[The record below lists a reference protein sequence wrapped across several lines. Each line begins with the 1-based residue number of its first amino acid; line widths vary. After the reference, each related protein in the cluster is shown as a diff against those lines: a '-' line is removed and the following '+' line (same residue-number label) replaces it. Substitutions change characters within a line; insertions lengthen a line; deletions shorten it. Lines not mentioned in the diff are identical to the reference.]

1 MADKPKATDLKL
13 DAAKTHVAKEIKIG
27 SPLISCRHD
36 PSGRYIFAGAQ
47 DYQVWRWEPATNE
60 KVQLKG
66 ADAWVRAITFSPD
79 GKTMLTGG
87 YDERLL
93 WWPIDGDKPTRTI
106 TAHQGWIKAVAVSPD
121 GSLIATSG
129 NDRLIK
135 LWSFADGK
143 LVRTLTGHESRVYN
157 IAFHPDGQ
165 HLASSD
171 LKCNVFDWEIAN
183 GKLARKL
190 KAEKMH
196 SYDKTFMA
204 DIGGARAMQF
214 NADGSQ
220 LAIAGITNV
229 TNAFAC
235 VGNPAVVVLDWK
247 SGKNLI
253 QHLAKETFRGVA
265 WGVALHPNGMVVAGA
280 GGPGG
285 GQLYFW
291 KKDGKNEFH
300 KFKMKDT
307 CRDLHL
313 SPNPTQLVTA
323 HYDGHLRI
331 SQMSEK
337 AKG

>member
-1 MADKPKATDLKL
+1 MADKPKVTDLKL
-13 DAAKTHVAKEIKIG
+13 DATKTHVANELKIG
-27 SPLISCRHD
+27 SPLISCRYE
-36 PSGRYIFAGAQ
+36 PKGQFVFAGAQ
-47 DYQVWRWEPATNE
+47 DYHVWRWEPATGK
-60 KVQLKG
+60 KVQLQG

-93 WWPIDGDKPTRTI
+93 WWPIDDDKPTRAI
-106 TAHQGWIKAVAVSPD
+106 TAHKGWIKAVAISPD
-121 GSLIATSG
+121 GNLIATSG

-135 LWSFADGK
+135 LWSFSDGK
-143 LVRTLTGHESRVYN
+143 LVCTLTGHESRVYN
-157 IAFHPDGQ
+157 IAFHPDGN

-171 LKCNVFDWEIAN
+171 LKCNVFDWEITS

-196 SYDKTFMA
+196 VYDKTFKA

-220 LAIAGITNV
+220 LAISGITNV

-235 VGNPAVVVLDWK
+235 VGNPAVVIIDWK
-247 SGKNLI
+247 NGKNLI
-253 QHLAKETFRGVA
+253 QHLTKETFRGVA

-300 KFKMKDT
+300 KLKMKDT

-313 SPNPTQLVTA
+313 APNSTQLVTA
-323 HYDGHLRI
+323 HFDGHLRI
-331 SQMSEK
+331 SRMTDK
-337 AKG
+337 T

>member
-1 MADKPKATDLKL
+1 
-13 DAAKTHVAKEIKIG
+13 
-27 SPLISCRHD
+27 
-36 PSGRYIFAGAQ
+36 
-47 DYQVWRWEPATNE
+47 
-60 KVQLKG
+60 
-66 ADAWVRAITFSPD
+66 
-79 GKTMLTGG
+79 
-87 YDERLL
+87 
-93 WWPIDGDKPTRTI
+93 
-106 TAHQGWIKAVAVSPD
+106 
-121 GSLIATSG
+121 
-129 NDRLIK
+129 
-135 LWSFADGK
+135 
-143 LVRTLTGHESRVYN
+143 VYN
-157 IAFHPDGQ
+157 IAFHPEGKQ
-165 HLASSD
+165 LASAD
-171 LKCNVFDWEIAN
+171 LKCNVFQWEMST

-220 LAIAGITNV
+220 LAIGGITNV

-235 VGNPAVVVLDWK
+235 VGNPSVVMIDWN

-253 QHLAKETFRGVA
+253 QHLAKETFKGVA

-313 SPNPTQLVTA
+313 SPDPTQLVTA

-331 SQMSEK
+331 SRMTK
-337 AKG
+337 KG

>member
-1 MADKPKATDLKL
+1 MADSVKTAPQL
-13 DAAKTHVAKEIKIG
+13 DATKTHVYNLINIG
-27 SPLISCRHD
+27 SPLISCRYE
-36 PSGRYIFAGAQ
+36 PKGRFVFAGAQ
-47 DYQVWRWEPATNE
+47 DFHVWRWEPAIGK

-87 YDERLL
+87 YDGRLL
-93 WWPIDGDKPTRTI
+93 WWPIEGDKPTRSVD
-106 TAHQGWIKAVAVSPD
+106 AHHGWIKAVAVNPD
-121 GSLIATSG
+121 GTLIATSG

-135 LWSFADGK
+135 VWSFADGK
-143 LVRTLTGHESRVYN
+143 LVRTLSGHESRVYN
-157 IAFHPDGQ
+157 IAFHPGGK

-171 LKCNVFDWEIAN
+171 LKCNVYDWEITT

-196 SYDKTFMA
+196 SYDKTFKA

-220 LAIAGITNV
+220 IAVGGITNV

-235 VGNPAVVVLDWK
+235 IGNPSVVLIDWK

-253 QHLAKETFRGVA
+253 QHLAKETFKGVA
-265 WGVALHPNGMVVAGA
+265 WGVALHPDGMVVAGA

-313 SPNPTQLVTA
+313 SPDPTRLVTA

-331 SQMSEK
+331 SRMTDK
-337 AKG
+337 T